1 MGRIG
6 SQSQGKVL
14 SANRSGHEATRNG
27 NSEMGADCARYLAD
41 SGGVVTKKVK
51 SGLLQRATSL
61 LRNVTHR
68 EQDEREIAAEV
79 NAHLSLLIAE
89 KMRAGMKPDEAE
101 RAAHME
107 LGGVEQVKE
116 QVREARAGAW
126 LDTLARD
133 CRFAL
138 RMSRKNSGFTA
149 VVVLILAL
157 GIAANTTVLSWIS
170 ATLLNPIPGVA
181 HTSDLV
187 AVTRGDRSDHP
198 TPPFSY
204 PDLRELSERT
214 QTFSGLL
221 GYHDDY
227 MSLTGAAKPERLYGA
242 LTTANYFDVLG
253 IRPILGRTFLPEE
266 RTPGAG
272 AAVIVIGYAVWQNH
286 FAGDPQIVGK
296 TIQINRHPYSV
307 IGVAPRDFTGCAP
320 GLRAELWIP
329 LSMDRDVWG
338 SDRPDH
344 RGTFWL
350 NVLGKLRPGAT
361 KNQAQVEL
369 NLLMREIAER
379 FPEDHRDSPNEISLD
394 PLWRSPFGINGYLY
408 KILPMLLGLAGVL
421 LLLACANVASLLLV
435 RSVGRRR
442 EIAIRLGMGAS
453 RQQIIR
459 QFLIESL
466 LLGLLGGT
474 AAIVIT
480 RWTSRSLVAFFP
492 PSSLPLTND
501 AHIDQGVLFVT
512 IGVSILAAIIF
523 GMLPALRSS
532 SLPVQSVLKEEA
544 TSVSLTLHKSRLLSR
559 LVVAQISLSLVLLV
573 CAGLFTRSLQKAQQ
587 SDPGFEASHLLL
599 ASYELSPAGYTRATG
614 VAFNRQV
621 LDRLSALPGVESV
634 SLADFSPLS
643 FSIHSD
649 YLQIEGYVPQPHESM
664 EISRAIVGPN
674 YFRTLRTSVISGRE
688 FTAADTQDSQL
699 VAVVNQAF
707 VDRYWPGENAIGK
720 QVTDGGDR
728 FTVVGVARNAKYR
741 LLTYPTEPVIYMPI
755 YQTSSPTQDNIIH
768 LRTTGDPR
776 TMASSVE
783 ETIHQLNRELPLFNV
798 NPLSVTMQLGTLF
811 GRVAATFAASF
822 GLLAMLLA
830 AVGIYG
836 VVAYTTRQ
844 RTREIGIRMALGAE
858 KGGIYRLALGQGFR
872 LTLAGLV
879 VGTALGLAFTRLL
892 KAQLFGV
899 SETDAITFASV
910 VLLVAVVALLAC
922 HIAARR
928 ATRVDPMVALRD
940 E

>member
-1 MGRIG
+1 VDRELDEELTGFLEMAAEEKI
-6 SQSQGKVL
+6 K
-14 SANRSGHEATRNG
+14 SGMSPEDARREVRL
-27 NSEMGADCARYLAD
+27 EMGSPEAAKEIVGAAGWESL
-41 SGGVVTKKVK
+41 VE
-51 SGLLQRATSL
+51 TSW
-61 LRNVTHR
+61 
-68 EQDEREIAAEV
+68 QD
-79 NAHLSLLIAE
+79 L
-89 KMRAGMKPDEAE
+89 
-101 RAAHME
+101 
-107 LGGVEQVKE
+107 
-116 QVREARAGAW
+116 
-126 LDTLARD
+126 
-133 CRFAL
+133 RFAARML
-138 RMSRKNSGFTA
+138 RKHSGFTTVA
-149 VVVLILAL
+149 VLTLAF

-187 AVTRGDRSDHP
+187 TVMRGDRTDHP

-204 PDLRELSERT
+204 LDLRDLSDHT

-227 MSLTGAAKPERLYGA
+227 MSLTGVAKPERIYGA

-253 IRPILGRTFLPEE
+253 VHPILGRAFLPEE
-266 RTPGAG
+266 GTLRAG

-296 TIQINRHPYSV
+296 AIQINRHPYTV
-307 IGVAPRDFTGCAP
+307 VGVAPRDFTGCAP
-320 GLRAELWIP
+320 GLRADVWIP
-329 LSMDRDVWG
+329 VSMDREVWG
-338 SDRPDH
+338 FNRPDY
-344 RGTFWL
+344 RRIFWL
-350 NVLGKLRPGAT
+350 IVLGKLRPGVT
-361 KNQAQVEL
+361 TNQAQAEL
-369 NLLMREIAER
+369 NLLMRGIAER

-453 RQQIIR
+453 GKRIIR
-459 QFLIESL
+459 QLLLENL

-474 AAIVIT
+474 AAIAIT
-480 RWTSRSLVAFFP
+480 VWTSHSIVAFFP
-492 PSSLPLTND
+492 PSSLPLTHD
-501 AHIDQGVLFVT
+501 EHIDQRVLFVT
-512 IGVSILAAIIF
+512 IAVSILAAIIA
-523 GMLPALRSS
+523 GVLPALRSS

-544 TSVSLTLHKSRLLSR
+544 TSVSLTLHKSRLLSG
-559 LVVAQISLSLVLLV
+559 LVVAQISLSLVLLI
-573 CAGLFTRSLQKAQQ
+573 CAGLFTRSLQNAQQ
-587 SDPGFEASHLLL
+587 SDPGFDASHLLL
-599 ASYELSPAGYTRATG
+599 TSYELSPAGYTRATG
-614 VAFNRQV
+614 AAFDRQV

-634 SLADFSPLS
+634 TLADFSPLS

-674 YFRTLRTSVISGRE
+674 YFRTLRTSVMSGRE
-688 FTAADTQDSQL
+688 FTAADTAESQL

-707 VDRYWPGENAIGK
+707 VDRYWPGANALGK
-720 QVTDGGDR
+720 QVTDGGNR

-741 LLTYPTEPVIYMPI
+741 LLTSPTEPVIYLPN
-755 YQTSSPTQDNIIH
+755 YQAYSPTHDTTIH

-776 TMASSVE
+776 AMASSVE
-783 ETIHQLNRELPLFNV
+783 ETIHQLNPELPLFNV
-798 NPLSVTMQLGTLF
+798 NPLSVTMQLGTVF
-811 GRVAATFAASF
+811 GRVAATFAGSF

-844 RTREIGIRMALGAE
+844 RTREIGIRRALGAE
-858 KGGIYRLALGQGFR
+858 KEGIYRLVLGQGFR

-879 VGTALGLAFTRLL
+879 VGTALGLAFTRVL

-899 SETDAITFASV
+899 SETDAITFASSG
-910 VLLVAVVALLAC
+910 LLVAVVALVAC
-922 HIAARR
+922 HIPARR
-928 ATRVDPMVALRD
+928 AARVDPTVALRH

>member
-1 MGRIG
+1 MSLI
-6 SQSQGKVL
+6 
-14 SANRSGHEATRNG
+14 RS
-27 NSEMGADCARYLAD
+27 LAA
-41 SGGVVTKKVK
+41 
-51 SGLLQRATSL
+51 GLRSL
-61 LRNVTHR
+61 FR
-68 EQDEREIAAEV
+68 
-79 NAHLSLLIAE
+79 
-89 KMRAGMKPDEAE
+89 
-101 RAAHME
+101 
-107 LGGVEQVKE
+107 KE
-116 QVREARAGAW
+116 QVDRELDEELTGFLEMATEEKIKSGMSREDARREVRLEMGSPEVAREIVRAAGW
-126 LDTLARD
+126 ESLVETSWQDL
-133 CRFAL
+133 RFAA
-138 RMSRKNSGFTA
+138 RMLRKNPSFTTVA
-149 VVVLILAL
+149 ALTLAL

-170 ATLLNPIPGVA
+170 ATLLNPIPGAA

-187 AVTRGDRSDHP
+187 TVMRGDRTDHP

-204 PDLRELSERT
+204 PDLRDLSERT

-227 MSLTGAAKPERLYGA
+227 MSLTGVAKPERIYGA

-253 IRPILGRTFLPEE
+253 VHPILGRAFLPEE
-266 RTPGAG
+266 ETLRAG

-286 FAGDPQIVGK
+286 FAGDPQVVGR
-296 TIQINRHPYSV
+296 TIQINRHPYTV
-307 IGVAPRDFTGCAP
+307 VGVAPRNFTGCAP
-320 GLRAELWIP
+320 GLRTELWIP
-329 LSMDRDVWG
+329 VSMDRDVWG
-338 SDRPDH
+338 FNRPDY
-344 RGTFWL
+344 RGIFWL
-350 NVLGKLRPGAT
+350 NVLGKLRPGVT
-361 KNQAQVEL
+361 TNQAQAEL
-369 NLLMREIAER
+369 NLLMRGIAER
-379 FPEDHRDSPNEISLD
+379 FPKDHRDSPNEISLD

-453 RQQIIR
+453 RKQIIR
-459 QFLIESL
+459 QLLIESL

-474 AAIVIT
+474 AAIAIT
-480 RWTSRSLVAFFP
+480 VWTSRSIVAFFP
-492 PSSLPLTND
+492 PSSLPLTHD
-501 AHIDQGVLFVT
+501 EHIDQRVLFVT
-512 IGVSILAAIIF
+512 IAVSILAAIIS
-523 GMLPALRSS
+523 GVLPALRSS
-532 SLPVQSVLKEEA
+532 SLSVHSVLKEEA
-544 TSVSLTLHKSRLLSR
+544 TSVSLTLRKSRLLSG

-599 ASYELSPAGYTRATG
+599 TSYELSPAGYTRATG
-614 VAFNRQV
+614 AAFDRQV

-634 SLADFSPLS
+634 TLADFSPLS

-649 YLQIEGYVPQPHESM
+649 YLQIEGYVPQPSESM

-688 FTAADTQDSQL
+688 FTAADTAESQL

-707 VDRYWPGENAIGK
+707 VDRYWPGANALGK

-741 LLTYPTEPVIYMPI
+741 LLTSPTEPVIYLPN
-755 YQTSSPTQDNIIH
+755 YQAYSPTHDTTIH
-768 LRTTGDPR
+768 LRTTDDPR

-783 ETIHQLNRELPLFNV
+783 ETIHQLNPELPLFNV

-811 GRVAATFAASF
+811 GRVAATFAGSF

-836 VVAYTTRQ
+836 VVAYSTRQ
-844 RTREIGIRMALGAE
+844 RTREIGIRLALGAE
-858 KGGIYRLALGQGFR
+858 KGGIYSLVLGQGFR

-879 VGTALGLAFTRLL
+879 VGTALAVAFTRLL
-892 KAQLFGV
+892 KAQLFGI
-899 SETDAITFASV
+899 SETDAITFTSTG
-910 VLLVAVVALLAC
+910 LLLAVVALLAC
-922 HIAARR
+922 HIPARR
-928 ATRVDPMVALRD
+928 ATRVDPIVALRH

>member
-1 MGRIG
+1 MSLI
-6 SQSQGKVL
+6 
-14 SANRSGHEATRNG
+14 RS
-27 NSEMGADCARYLAD
+27 LAA
-41 SGGVVTKKVK
+41 
-51 SGLLQRATSL
+51 GLRSL
-61 LRNVTHR
+61 FR
-68 EQDEREIAAEV
+68 
-79 NAHLSLLIAE
+79 
-89 KMRAGMKPDEAE
+89 
-101 RAAHME
+101 
-107 LGGVEQVKE
+107 KE
-116 QVREARAGAW
+116 QVDRELDEELTGFLEMATEEKIKSGMSREDARREVRLEMGSPEVAKEIVGAAGW
-126 LDTLARD
+126 ESLVETSWQDL
-133 CRFAL
+133 RFAA
-138 RMSRKNSGFTA
+138 RMLRKNPSFTTVA
-149 VVVLILAL
+149 VLTLAL

-187 AVTRGDRSDHP
+187 TVMRGDRTDHP

-204 PDLRELSERT
+204 PDLRDLSERT

-227 MSLTGAAKPERLYGA
+227 MSLTGVAKPERIYGA

-253 IRPILGRTFLPEE
+253 VHPILGRAFLPEE
-266 RTPGAG
+266 GTLRAG

-296 TIQINRHPYSV
+296 TIQINRHPYTV
-307 IGVAPRDFTGCAP
+307 VGVAPRDFTGCAP
-320 GLRAELWIP
+320 GLRTELWIP
-329 LSMDRDVWG
+329 VSMDRDVWG
-338 SDRPDH
+338 FNRPDY
-344 RGTFWL
+344 RGIFWL
-350 NVLGKLRPGAT
+350 NVLGKLRPGVT
-361 KNQAQVEL
+361 KNQAQAEL
-369 NLLMREIAER
+369 NLLMRGIAER

-453 RQQIIR
+453 RKQIIR

-474 AAIVIT
+474 AAIAIT
-480 RWTSRSLVAFFP
+480 VWTSRSIVAFFP
-492 PSSLPLTND
+492 PSSLPLTHD
-501 AHIDQGVLFVT
+501 EHIDQRVLFVT
-512 IGVSILAAIIF
+512 IAVSILAAIISGVF
-523 GMLPALRSS
+523 PALRSS

-544 TSVSLTLHKSRLLSR
+544 TSVSLTLHKSRLLSG

-599 ASYELSPAGYTRATG
+599 TSYELSPAGYTRATG
-614 VAFNRQV
+614 AAFDRQV

-634 SLADFSPLS
+634 TLADFSPLS

-649 YLQIEGYVPQPHESM
+649 YLQIEGYVPQPYESM

-688 FTAADTQDSQL
+688 FTAADTAESQL

-707 VDRYWPGENAIGK
+707 VDRYWPGANALGK

-741 LLTYPTEPVIYMPI
+741 LLTSPTEPVIYLPN
-755 YQTSSPTQDNIIH
+755 YQAYSPTHDTTIH

-776 TMASSVE
+776 TMAPSVE
-783 ETIHQLNRELPLFNV
+783 ETIHQLNPELPLFNV

-836 VVAYTTRQ
+836 VVAYSTRQ
-844 RTREIGIRMALGAE
+844 RAREIGIRMALGAE
-858 KGGIYRLALGQGFR
+858 KGGIYRLVLGQGFR

-879 VGTALGLAFTRLL
+879 VGTALAVAFTRLL

-910 VLLVAVVALLAC
+910 GLLLAVVALLAC
-922 HIAARR
+922 HIPARR
-928 ATRVDPMVALRD
+928 ATRVDPMVALRY

>member
-1 MGRIG
+1 
-6 SQSQGKVL
+6 
-14 SANRSGHEATRNG
+14 
-27 NSEMGADCARYLAD
+27 MGADCARDLAD
-41 SGGVVTKKVK
+41 SGGVVTKKVR

-79 NAHLSLLIAE
+79 NAHLSLLIEE
-89 KMRAGMKPDEAE
+89 KVRSGMKPDEAE
-101 RAAHME
+101 RAAHIE
-107 LGGVEQVKE
+107 FGGVEQVKE
-116 QVREARAGAW
+116 LVRDARAGAW
-126 LDTLARD
+126 LDSLVRD

-138 RMSRKNSGFTA
+138 RVSRKNAGFTA
-149 VVVLILAL
+149 VVVLTLAL

-187 AVTRGDRSDHP
+187 AVNRGDPGNHA

-204 PDLRELSERT
+204 PDVRDRGVRS
-214 QTFSGLL
+214 QTFAGLL

-227 MSLTGAAKPERLYGA
+227 MSVTGFAMPERIYGA

-253 IRPILGRTFLPEE
+253 VHPILGRAFLPEE
-266 RTPGAG
+266 GTPHAG

-296 TIQINRHPYSV
+296 TIQVNRHPYTV
-307 IGVAPRDFTGCAP
+307 IGVAPRDFTGCKT
-320 GLRAELWIP
+320 GLRTEMWIP

-338 SDRPDH
+338 SNRPDY
-344 RGTFWL
+344 RSVVWL
-350 NVLGKLRPGAT
+350 NVLGKLRPGIT
-361 KNQAQVEL
+361 KNQAQAEL
-369 NLLMREIAER
+369 NLLMQGIVER
-379 FPEDHRDSPNEISLD
+379 FPEDHQDRSNEISLD

-408 KILPMLLGLAGVL
+408 KILPMLLGLAAVL

-453 RQQIIR
+453 SKQIIR

-474 AAIVIT
+474 TAIVIT
-480 RWTSRSLVAFFP
+480 VWTSRSLVAFFP
-492 PSSLPLTND
+492 PSTLPLTHD
-501 AHIDQGVLFVT
+501 AHIDQRVLFAT
-512 IGVSILAAIIF
+512 IAVSILAAIIS
-523 GMLPALRSS
+523 GVLPALRSS

-544 TSVSLTLHKSRLLSR
+544 TSVSLTLHKSRLLSG

-599 ASYELSPAGYTRATG
+599 TSYELSPAGYTRATG
-614 VAFNRQV
+614 AAFNRQV

-634 SLADFSPLS
+634 TLADFSPLS

-674 YFRTLRTSVISGRE
+674 YFRTLRTSVISGRD
-688 FTAADTQDSQL
+688 FTEADTLNSQL

-707 VDRYWPGENAIGK
+707 VDRYWPGKNAIGK

-741 LLTYPTEPVIYMPI
+741 LLTSPTEPVIYLPI
-755 YQTSSPTQDNIIH
+755 YQSFRPTMDTVLH
-768 LRTTGDPR
+768 LR
-776 TMASSVE
+776 
-783 ETIHQLNRELPLFNV
+783 
-798 NPLSVTMQLGTLF
+798 
-811 GRVAATFAASF
+811 
-822 GLLAMLLA
+822 
-830 AVGIYG
+830 
-836 VVAYTTRQ
+836 
-844 RTREIGIRMALGAE
+844 
-858 KGGIYRLALGQGFR
+858 
-872 LTLAGLV
+872 
-879 VGTALGLAFTRLL
+879 
-892 KAQLFGV
+892 
-899 SETDAITFASV
+899 
-910 VLLVAVVALLAC
+910 
-922 HIAARR
+922 
-928 ATRVDPMVALRD
+928 
-940 E
+940 

>member
-1 MGRIG
+1 MSLI
-6 SQSQGKVL
+6 
-14 SANRSGHEATRNG
+14 RS
-27 NSEMGADCARYLAD
+27 LAA
-41 SGGVVTKKVK
+41 
-51 SGLLQRATSL
+51 GLRSL
-61 LRNVTHR
+61 FR
-68 EQDEREIAAEV
+68 
-79 NAHLSLLIAE
+79 
-89 KMRAGMKPDEAE
+89 
-101 RAAHME
+101 
-107 LGGVEQVKE
+107 KE
-116 QVREARAGAW
+116 QVDRELDEELTGFLEMATEEKIKSGMSREDARREVRLEMGSPEVAKEIVGAAGW
-126 LDTLARD
+126 ESLVETSWQDL
-133 CRFAL
+133 RFAA
-138 RMSRKNSGFTA
+138 RMLRKNPSFTTVA
-149 VVVLILAL
+149 VLTLAL

-187 AVTRGDRSDHP
+187 TVMRGDRTDHP

-204 PDLRELSERT
+204 PDLRDLSERT

-227 MSLTGAAKPERLYGA
+227 MSLTGVAKPERIYGA

-253 IRPILGRTFLPEE
+253 VHPILGRAFLPEE
-266 RTPGAG
+266 GTLRAG

-296 TIQINRHPYSV
+296 TIQINRHPYTV
-307 IGVAPRDFTGCAP
+307 VGVAPRDFTGCAP
-320 GLRAELWIP
+320 GLRTELWIP
-329 LSMDRDVWG
+329 VSMDRDVWG
-338 SDRPDH
+338 FNRPDY
-344 RGTFWL
+344 RGIFWL
-350 NVLGKLRPGAT
+350 NVLGKLRPGVT
-361 KNQAQVEL
+361 KNQAQAEL
-369 NLLMREIAER
+369 NLLMRGIAER

-453 RQQIIR
+453 RKQIIR

-474 AAIVIT
+474 AAIAIT
-480 RWTSRSLVAFFP
+480 VWTSRSIVAFFP
-492 PSSLPLTND
+492 PSSLPLTHD
-501 AHIDQGVLFVT
+501 EHIDQRVLLVT
-512 IGVSILAAIIF
+512 IAVSILAAIIS
-523 GMLPALRSS
+523 GVLPALRSS

-544 TSVSLTLHKSRLLSR
+544 TSVSLTLHKSRLLSG

-599 ASYELSPAGYTRATG
+599 TSYELSPAGYTRATG
-614 VAFNRQV
+614 AAFDRQV

-634 SLADFSPLS
+634 TLADFSPLS

-649 YLQIEGYVPQPHESM
+649 YLQIEGYVPQPYESM

-688 FTAADTQDSQL
+688 FTAADTAESQL

-707 VDRYWPGENAIGK
+707 VDRYWPGANALGK

-741 LLTYPTEPVIYMPI
+741 LLTSPTEPVIYLPN
-755 YQTSSPTQDNIIH
+755 YQAYSPTHDTTIH

-783 ETIHQLNRELPLFNV
+783 ETIHQLNPELPLFNV

-811 GRVAATFAASF
+811 GRVAATFAATF
-822 GLLAMLLA
+822 GFLAMVLA
-830 AVGIYG
+830 AVGVYG

-844 RTREIGIRMALGAE
+844 RAREVGIRMALGAE
-858 KGGIYRLALGQGFR
+858 KGDIYRLVLGQGFR

-910 VLLVAVVALLAC
+910 GLLLAVVALLAC
-922 HIAARR
+922 HIPARR
-928 ATRVDPMVALRD
+928 ATRVDPMVALRY

>member
-1 MGRIG
+1 MFSSLHRTLARIRAFFQSNDLDRDLVLELESHIQMLAEQHIRKG
-6 SQSQGKVL
+6 ASQE
-14 SANRSGHEATRNG
+14 EAQRL
-27 NSEMGADCARYLAD
+27 AR
-41 SGGVVTKKVK
+41 
-51 SGLLQRATSL
+51 
-61 LRNVTHR
+61 
-68 EQDEREIAAEV
+68 I
-79 NAHLSLLIAE
+79 
-89 KMRAGMKPDEAE
+89 
-101 RAAHME
+101 E
-107 LGGVEQVKE
+107 LGGIAQL
-116 QVREARAGAW
+116 REAHREVRGLPL
-126 LDTLARD
+126 LDTVLQD
-133 CRFAL
+133 IRFAF
-138 RMSRKNSGFTA
+138 RIFRKSPGFITVA
-149 VVVLILAL
+149 VLTLAL
-157 GIAANTTVLSWIS
+157 GIAANTTVLSWMS
-170 ATLLNPIPGVA
+170 ATLLNPVPGAA

-187 AVTRGDRSDHP
+187 TVDRGDRNGYA

-204 PDLRELSERT
+204 PDLRDLSEQT
-214 QTFSGLL
+214 QTFSGIL
-221 GYHDDY
+221 GYHNDY
-227 MSLTGAAKPERLYGA
+227 MSLTGVAKPERIFGA
-242 LTTANYFDVLG
+242 LTTASYFDVLG
-253 IRPILGRTFLPEE
+253 VRPILGRTFLPEE
-266 RTPGAG
+266 GTPHAG

-296 TIQINRHPYSV
+296 AIQINRRPYTV

-338 SDRPDH
+338 ADRPAH
-344 RGTFWL
+344 RSTFWL
-350 NVLGKLRPGAT
+350 NVLGKLRPGVT
-361 KNQAQVEL
+361 KNQAQAEL
-369 NLLMREIAER
+369 NVLMQGIAER

-408 KILPMLLGLAGVL
+408 KILPMLLGLAGML
-421 LLLACANVASLLLV
+421 LLLACANVAGLLLV

-466 LLGLLGGT
+466 LLALLGGT

-480 RWTSRSLVAFFP
+480 RWTSRSLIAFFP
-492 PSSLPLTND
+492 PSTLPLTND
-501 AHIDQGVLFVT
+501 AHVDQGVLFVT

-544 TSVSLTLHKSRLLSR
+544 TSVSLTLHKSRLLSG

-614 VAFNRQV
+614 AAFNRQV

-634 SLADFSPLS
+634 TLADFSPLS

-649 YLQIEGYVPQPHESM
+649 YLQLEGYVPQPHESM

-674 YFRTLRTSVISGRE
+674 YFRTLRTSVVSGRE
-688 FTAADTQDSQL
+688 FTAADTAESQL

-707 VDRYWPGENAIGK
+707 VDRYWPGANALGK

-741 LLTYPTEPVIYMPI
+741 LLTSPTEPVIYLPD
-755 YQTSSPTQDNIIH
+755 YQTYSPAHDTTIH

-776 TMASSVE
+776 MVASSVE
-783 ETIHQLNRELPLFNV
+783 ETIHQLNPELPLFNV

-811 GRVAATFAASF
+811 GRVAATFASSF

-844 RTREIGIRMALGAE
+844 RTREIGIRVALGAE

-910 VLLVAVVALLAC
+910 GLLVAVVALLAC
-922 HIAARR
+922 HIPARR
-928 ATRVDPMVALRD
+928 ARRVDPMVALRH

>member
-1 MGRIG
+1 M
-6 SQSQGKVL
+6 
-14 SANRSGHEATRNG
+14 
-27 NSEMGADCARYLAD
+27 
-41 SGGVVTKKVK
+41 
-51 SGLLQRATSL
+51 SL
-61 LRNVTHR
+61 LRKLGSGLR
-68 EQDEREIAAEV
+68 
-79 NAHLSLLIAE
+79 SLF
-89 KMRAGMKPDEAE
+89 R
-101 RAAHME
+101 
-107 LGGVEQVKE
+107 KE
-116 QVREARAGAW
+116 QVDRELDEELRSYFEMAAEEKIRRGMSPREARRAVRLEHGHVDTTKELLRSAGW
-126 LDTLARD
+126 ESLVDMLWQD
-133 CRFAL
+133 L
-138 RMSRKNSGFTA
+138 RYSLRGLRKNPGFTA
-149 VVVLILAL
+149 IAVLTLAL
-157 GIAANTTVLSWIS
+157 GIAANTTVLSWVS

-187 AVTRGDRSDHP
+187 TIDRGDCSDFP

-204 PDLRELSERT
+204 PDLRDLSERT

-221 GYHDDY
+221 GYHEDY
-227 MSLTGAAKPERLYGA
+227 MSLTGVAKPERIYGA
-242 LTTANYFDVLG
+242 LTTANYFEVLG
-253 IRPILGRTFLPEE
+253 VQPILGRTFLPEE
-266 RTPGAG
+266 GTPHAG
-272 AAVIVIGYAVWQNH
+272 AAVIVIGHAVWQNH

-296 TIQINRHPYSV
+296 KIQINRHPYTV
-307 IGVAPRDFTGCAP
+307 VGVAPRDFTGCAP

-338 SDRPDH
+338 ADRPVR

-350 NVLGKLRPGAT
+350 NVLGKLRPGVT
-361 KNQAQVEL
+361 KNRAEAEL
-369 NLLMREIAER
+369 NLLMRGIAER

-453 RQQIIR
+453 RRQIIR

-474 AAIVIT
+474 AAIAMTV
-480 RWTSRSLVAFFP
+480 WTSRSIVAFFP
-492 PSSLPLTND
+492 PSSLPLTHD
-501 AHIDQGVLFVT
+501 AHIDQRVLFVT
-512 IGVSILAAIIF
+512 IAVSILAAIIS
-523 GMLPALRSS
+523 GVLPALRSS

-544 TSVSLTLHKSRLLSR
+544 TSVSLTLHKSRLLSG

-587 SDPGFEASHLLL
+587 SDQGFEASHLLL
-599 ASYELSPAGYTRATG
+599 TSYELSPAGYTRATG
-614 VAFNRQV
+614 AAFNRQV
-621 LDRLSALPGVESV
+621 LGRLSALPGVESV
-634 SLADFSPLS
+634 TLADFSPLS
-643 FSIHSD
+643 FSIHTD
-649 YLQIEGYVPQPHESM
+649 YLQIEGYVPRPHESM

-674 YFRTLRTSVISGRE
+674 YFRTLRTSLIAGRE
-688 FTAADTQDSQL
+688 FTAADTLDSQL

-707 VDRYWPGENAIGK
+707 VDRYWPGEDGIGK
-720 QVTDGGDR
+720 QVTDGRDR
-728 FTVVGVARNAKYR
+728 YTIVGIARNAKYR
-741 LLTYPTEPVIYMPI
+741 LLTYPAEPVIYLPL
-755 YQTSSPTQDNIIH
+755 YQAYRSTQDTTIH

-783 ETIHQLNRELPLFNV
+783 ETIHQLNPELPLFNV

-822 GLLAMLLA
+822 GFIAMVLA
-830 AVGIYG
+830 AVGVYG

-844 RTREIGIRMALGAE
+844 RAREVGIRMALGAE
-858 KGGIYRLALGQGFR
+858 KGGIYRFVLGQGFR
-872 LTLAGLV
+872 LTVTGLI

-899 SETDAITFASV
+899 TATDAITFASV
-910 VLLVAVVALLAC
+910 GLLLAVVALLAC
-922 HIAARR
+922 HIPARR
-928 ATRVDPMVALRD
+928 ATRVDPMVALRY